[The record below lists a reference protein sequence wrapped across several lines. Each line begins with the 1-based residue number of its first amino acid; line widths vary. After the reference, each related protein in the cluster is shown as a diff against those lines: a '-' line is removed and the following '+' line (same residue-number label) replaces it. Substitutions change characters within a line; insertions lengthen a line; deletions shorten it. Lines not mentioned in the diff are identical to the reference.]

1 MSFLS
6 LQCRFSHQNYPHMP
20 VLGMVTDLTGGYL
33 LQWRDRL
40 VAALRSM
47 NMGDVADQTI
57 RQLERAVRVAER
69 HRTAKDIKGSAKV
82 GKTVLT
88 DHQRTE
94 FLYYSIIGLI

>member
-1 MSFLS
+1 
-6 LQCRFSHQNYPHMP
+6 
-20 VLGMVTDLTGGYL
+20 MVTDFTGKYI

-69 HRTAKDIKGSAKV
+69 NRTAKDIRGSVKV

-94 FLYYSIIGLI
+94 ILCYSMIGLI

>member
-1 MSFLS
+1 M
-6 LQCRFSHQNYPHMP
+6 Q
-20 VLGMVTDLTGGYL
+20 VLGMMTDLTGEYI

-69 HRTAKDIKGSAKV
+69 SRTAKEIRGSAKV

-88 DHQRTE
+88 DHRRTG
-94 FLYYSIIGLI
+94 FCIIAS

>member
-1 MSFLS
+1 
-6 LQCRFSHQNYPHMP
+6 
-20 VLGMVTDLTGGYL
+20 MVTDLTEENI

-69 HRTAKDIKGSAKV
+69 NRTSKDIRGSAKV

-88 DHQRTE
+88 DHHGA
-94 FLYYSIIGLI
+94 FVL